1 MADSLKICVVDD
13 DRDVAEGLAEI
24 LQMVGHEVQTV
35 FAGQDA
41 LQVLSQEDFD
51 IAFINAELP
60 DLTDLESFMEV
71 RKIKPGMKTVM
82 MTGYTIEQL
91 LRQAVG
97 SGSVNV
103 LQKPVTMDEVVRALD
118 GAKPKGIV
126 LVAEDDPEIGDKIR
140 DTLVLQEHRVKLAHT
155 PEEAL
160 DIVGAGDCD
169 ILILDLLLP
178 VIDALEVYLELE
190 KLDHGLPTIV
200 VSTYPDKQAGP
211 IDVLRDQTVTG
222 ILIKPFDPGRLLA
235 TLEKLHRKDTPAPVE
250 EKPQVADRAEARGGR
265 ILVIDDDRDVAEG
278 MADVLTDLGHTVEI
292 ALTGSKALEIAE
304 RFDAQIA
311 LVDIKLGRTSGLEL
325 IASLEKL
332 CPGIVNVVI
341 TANAGKES
349 VIASMRSGAF
359 DFLNKP
365 THPRDLFA
373 VLDRCFEKIN
383 ARENQTGDIAADEPL
398 SGLRANVGRELR
410 DPLNAVIGFSEI
422 LSDEML
428 GPLGSEQYLHYAKGI
443 NEAGQHL
450 TTVIDDM
457 FEEGQAGSGA
467 TESAEP
473 SSEPPGSENVEPA
486 PSELGEAAEEMSSE
500 PEPVD
505 PDLTEAA
512 AEEQRAFDAGEPE
525 TFEALAEEPAA
536 DESENLEPHTYEA
549 RSSELEPDM
558 PDITDPFA
566 DEEGAYAADSDK
578 PDYIAAEAE
587 DPAADEPETAEPTA
601 SESRFSEVYSDRSD
615 IAEPFAEDP
624 EAREANPADTGPVE
638 PGSPEPDVARPEPLD
653 LLLQEPEP
661 SGIPADEPWQE
672 TANLDS
678 PLPGALDS
686 LEADLQNPALNDP
699 NWTESYSPEVEQTD
713 PEWREAESCDPEP
726 YAPWD
731 DEVGQDAPF
740 ADQPETH
747 DAPVPGPDLTGP
759 EGHNPGPSEAAWDE
773 PATDRP
779 DTQDPVPA
787 EPGGHDRD
795 KDEENEEDEEDDR
808 PEIQNDNGRKILK
821 FGPFK
826 KVI

>member
-24 LQMVGHEVQTV
+24 LQMVGHQVQTV

-41 LQVLSQEDFD
+41 VRVLGQEDFD

-60 DLTDLESFMEV
+60 DLTDLESFIEV
-71 RKIKPGMKTVM
+71 RKIKPDMQTVM

-140 DTLVLQEHRVKLAHT
+140 DTLVLQEYRVKLAHT
-155 PEEAL
+155 PKVAL
-160 DIVGAGDCD
+160 ESVGAGDCD
-169 ILILDLLLP
+169 ILVLDLRRP

-190 KLDHGLPTIV
+190 KQDHGLPTIV

-211 IDVLRDQTVTG
+211 IDVLRDQSVTG
-222 ILIKPFDPGRLLA
+222 ILIKPFDPARLLA
-235 TLEKLHRKDTPAPVE
+235 VLEELCKKDTPAPVE
-250 EKPQVADRAEARGGR
+250 KETQEAVRAETRGGR
-265 ILVIDDDRDVAEG
+265 ILVIDDDKDVAEG
-278 MADVLTDLGHTVEI
+278 MADVLSDLGHTVEI

-332 CPGIVNVVI
+332 RPGIVNVVI

-349 VIASMRSGAF
+349 VIASLRSGAF

-373 VLDRCFEKIN
+373 VLDRCFQKIN
-383 ARENQTGDIAADEPL
+383 AEKNKKSGIPTGESSPGL
-398 SGLRANVGRELR
+398 SASVGHELR

-422 LSDEML
+422 LGDEML
-428 GPLGSEQYLHYAKGI
+428 GPLGSEQYVHYAKGI

-450 TTVIDDM
+450 TTVIDDL
-457 FEEGQAGSGA
+457 FEDSQAASGM
-467 TESAEP
+467 TEPGGTQPDAP
-473 SSEPPGSENVEPA
+473 SSKDTEPEQSESDQTVEELSNELEPDETENVEPH
-486 PSELGEAAEEMSSE
+486 SYE
-500 PEPVD
+500 P
-505 PDLTEAA
+505 
-512 AEEQRAFDAGEPE
+512 Q
-525 TFEALAEEPAA
+525 
-536 DESENLEPHTYEA
+536 
-549 RSSELEPDM
+549 SSELEPGM
-558 PDITDPFA
+558 PDFPDPFG
-566 DEEGAYAADSDK
+566 DEEEAQAAASGE

-587 DPAADEPETAEPTA
+587 GPAAAEMETAEPPA
-601 SESRFSEVYSDRSD
+601 SGSSLSELYSDQPD
-615 IAEPFAEDP
+615 IAALFAEGP
-624 EAREANPADTGPVE
+624 EAREADPADPGPAR
-638 PGSPEPDVARPEPLD
+638 PGGPEPDGGQPDPLEPQLQDSD
-653 LLLQEPEP
+653 L
-661 SGIPADEPWQE
+661 SGISADEPWQE
-672 TANLDS
+672 TEDLDDLLS
-678 PLPGALDS
+678 STLDS
-686 LEADLQNPALNDP
+686 LGADLRDPAPTDP
-699 NWTESYSPEVEQTD
+699 NWTEPYSPEVEQTD
-713 PEWREAESCDPEP
+713 PEWSEPEP
-726 YAPWD
+726 YAPRD
-731 DEVGQDAPF
+731 DEIGQDPPL
-740 ADQPETH
+740 ADQSETY
-747 DAPVPGPDLTGP
+747 DAAVAGPDPAGP
-759 EGHNPGPSEAAWDE
+759 EAHDPSPSEAAWDE

-779 DTQDPVPA
+779 EMQDPVLD
-787 EPGGHDRD
+787 EPGAHDRD
-795 KDEENEEDEEDDR
+795 KDEEDEKDEEAEDGN
-808 PEIQNDNGRKILK
+808 PTEIQAGNGRKILR

>member
-24 LQMVGHEVQTV
+24 LQMVGHQVQTV
-35 FAGQDA
+35 FTGQDA
-41 LQVLSQEDFD
+41 MRVLGQEDFD

-60 DLTDLESFMEV
+60 ELTDLESFMEV
-71 RKIKPGMKTVM
+71 RKVKPGMKTVM

-97 SGSVNV
+97 GESVNV

-140 DTLVLQEHRVKLAHT
+140 DTLVLQEYRVRLAHT
-155 PEEAL
+155 SKEAL
-160 DIVGAGDCD
+160 DLVGAGDCD

-190 KLDHGLPTIV
+190 KQNHGLPTIV

-222 ILIKPFDPGRLLA
+222 ILIKPFDPARLLA
-235 TLEKLHRKDTPAPVE
+235 SLEKLHKKDTPALVE
-250 EKPQVADRAEARGGR
+250 EEPQGAGRAEARGGR

-311 LVDIKLGRTSGLEL
+311 LVDIKLGRSSGLEL

-349 VIASMRSGAF
+349 VIASLRSGAF

-383 ARENQTGDIAADEPL
+383 ERDSDTGDIAADEPL
-398 SGLRANVGRELR
+398 SGVRANVGHELR

-428 GPLGSEQYLHYAKGI
+428 GPLGSEQYVHYAKGI

-450 TTVIDDM
+450 TTVIDDL
-457 FEEGQAGSGA
+457 FEDGQAEPGT

-473 SSEPPGSENVEPA
+473 SSEPSETEGVESA
-486 PSELGEAAEEMSSE
+486 QSESDETDEEVSSE
-500 PEPVD
+500 PKSVE
-505 PDLTEAA
+505 PDLTETA
-512 AEEQRAFDAGEPE
+512 AEDQESFDFGQPE
-525 TFEALAEEPAA
+525 TFEGLDEEPAA
-536 DESENLEPHTYEA
+536 DDTETFGPHTYEPQS
-549 RSSELEPDM
+549 RELEPDM
-558 PDITDPFA
+558 EEVHAVDPGGPDH
-566 DEEGAYAADSDK
+566 
-578 PDYIAAEAE
+578 IAAETDE
-587 DPAADEPETAEPTA
+587 PAAPEPETAEPAA
-601 SESRFSEVYSDRSD
+601 SESRLSEVYSDRPD
-615 IAEPFAEDP
+615 IAELFA
-624 EAREANPADTGPVE
+624 TGPKAHEAGPAGLE
-638 PGSPEPDVARPEPLD
+638 PAGPCSTEPDMARPDPSEPQF
-653 LLLQEPEP
+653 QEPDLSEL
-661 SGIPADEPWQE
+661 SVDEPWQE
-672 TANLDS
+672 AADLDF
-678 PLPGALDS
+678 PLPGAPDS
-686 LEADLQNPALNDP
+686 LEADLQDLALDDP
-699 NWTESYSPEVEQTD
+699 NWTAPYSPEVEQTD
-713 PEWREAESCDPEP
+713 PEWSEAELCDQDPDEPE
-726 YAPWD
+726 AR
-731 DEVGQDAPF
+731 GS
-740 ADQPETH
+740 
-747 DAPVPGPDLTGP
+747 
-759 EGHNPGPSEAAWDE
+759 GPSEAAMDG

-779 DTQDPVPA
+779 ETLHSVHDKTGLHDP
-787 EPGGHDRD
+787 DRD
-795 KDEENEEDEEDDR
+795 GEHDEDEEDDR
-808 PEIQNDNGRKILK
+808 NEIQAGNGRTILK